1 MIKIS
6 DKRHEEVAS
15 EGLRVHVDGNSFLA
29 LTSPEA
35 QRMVYNYVKE
45 AGYSGY
51 GLNKFIPLEQ
61 DNSDPVFSKTG
72 YWLFLPTQWNRSSVR
87 V

>member
-6 DKRHEEVAS
+6 TKKHEEVPD
-15 EGLRVHVDGNSFLA
+15 EGLRVYVDGNSFLA

-35 QRMVYNYVKE
+35 QRMVYNYIKE

-51 GLNKFIPLEQ
+51 GLNKFIPNDRET
-61 DNSDPVFSKTG
+61 SDSVFPKTG
-72 YWLFLPTQWNRSSVR
+72 YWLFLPTQWNRNSIR

>member
-6 DKRHEEVAS
+6 EKRHEEVPS

-51 GLNKFIPLEQ
+51 GLNKFIPSEQ
-61 DNSDPVFSKTG
+61 DTPDPVFAKTG